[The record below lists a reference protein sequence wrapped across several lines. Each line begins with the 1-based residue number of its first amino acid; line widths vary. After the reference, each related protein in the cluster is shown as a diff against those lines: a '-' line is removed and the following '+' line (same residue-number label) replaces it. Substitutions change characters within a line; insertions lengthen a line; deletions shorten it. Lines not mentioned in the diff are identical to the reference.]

1 MTYVQGFVAAVPTAN
16 RSAYE
21 AHARQALRLFKD
33 YGDMRFVESWG
44 DDVPR
49 GKRNDF
55 QAAVQATGDETVVF
69 SWIEYPDRA
78 TRDAAFEKMM
88 ADSRMQD
95 MPEMPF
101 DGKRMILGGF
111 DPFVDTGSG
120 RGGYFDGYL
129 LPVPASNRDAYRD
142 MARKAA
148 EVFLEYG
155 ALRVVE
161 AWGDDVP
168 EGKTTDFQRAVL
180 LEDGEHVV
188 FSWVEWP
195 SKQARDAAWPKLME
209 DARMKPDGDMPFDGR
224 RMVYGGF
231 AALVDE

>member
-1 MTYVQGFVAAVPTAN
+1 MTYVQGFVAAVPTA
-16 RSAYE
+16 RRADYE
-21 AHARQALRLFKD
+21 AHARQALGMFKE
-33 YGDMRFVESWG
+33 YGDIRFVESWG

-55 QAAVQATGDETVVF
+55 QGAVQATGDETVVF

-78 TRDAAFEKMM
+78 ARDDAFAKMM
-88 ADSRMQD
+88 ADPRMQE

-111 DPFVDTGSG
+111 DPFVDAGTG

-129 LPVPASNRDAYRD
+129 LPVPDANREAYRE

-148 EVFLEYG
+148 DVFLEHG
-155 ALRVVE
+155 AVRVVE

-168 EGKTTDFQRAVL
+168 EGKLTDFRRAVL
-180 LEDGEHVV
+180 LENGEHVV

-195 SKQARDAAWPKLME
+195 SKQVRDDAWPKLME
-209 DARMKPDGDMPFDGR
+209 DARMKPEGDMPFDGQ

-231 AALVDE
+231 TALVDE